1 MLFWKQMRDAKL
13 RSELSEQICRRKRLN
28 LEPQFQPIEF
38 VRAQIQIWI
47 WGLESD
53 ITVNLERNME
63 FDFF

>member
-28 LEPQFQPIEF
+28 LEPRFQPIEF

-63 FDFF
+63 FDF